1 MTEPPL
7 SRVPMIPYQIR
18 LPPDLMEY
26 LVEEACRLHVPTAQ
40 IIRTAI
46 REQAERLDALR
57 REEMP
62 K

>member
-46 REQAERLDALR
+46 REQADRLDAKRLT
-57 REEMP
+57 E
-62 K
+62 